1 MNCGDGRNKSY
12 YLKNDRLT
20 ESVAVETG
28 GIKALSN
35 THRRSVP
42 AIFSLFLE
50 GGGHYP
56 PGKTDKFYRFIKT
69 LIFDI
74 KIVA

>member
-20 ESVAVETG
+20 ESVTVETG

-42 AIFSLFLE
+42 AILAFFWKGRALSA
-50 GGGHYP
+50 
-56 PGKTDKFYRFIKT
+56 RQNR
-69 LIFDI
+69 
-74 KIVA
+74 